1 MLEILRETRHE
12 VYNETMQNSESN
24 MENLRQ

>member
-12 VYNETMQNSESN
+12 VYNETIQNSESN
-24 MENLRQ
+24 VENLRR

>member
-24 MENLRQ
+24 VENLRQ

>member
-12 VYNETMQNSESN
+12 IYNETIQNSESN
-24 MENLRQ
+24 VENLRQ

>member
-12 VYNETMQNSESN
+12 VYNETIQNSESN
-24 MENLRQ
+24 VENLRQ

>member
-12 VYNETMQNSESN
+12 IYNETMQNSESN
-24 MENLRQ
+24 VENLRQ